1 MKLIILLIAGISI
14 IPSINEKIKGLI
26 NNEKK
31 VEKYKVVRNILTVVF
46 FLIFMVKA
54 PITTKTDDQQTVN
67 KVNKIDVNTNI
78 NK

>member
-1 MKLIILLIAGISI
+1 MIAGISI